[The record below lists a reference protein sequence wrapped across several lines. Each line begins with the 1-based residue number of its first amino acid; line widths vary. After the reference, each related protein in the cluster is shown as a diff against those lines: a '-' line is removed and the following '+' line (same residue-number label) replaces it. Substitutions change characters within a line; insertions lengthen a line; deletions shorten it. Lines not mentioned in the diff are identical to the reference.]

1 VISET
6 TSTLYENVRANLA
19 AAVPSVSIRDSDGVD
34 SLTVSTR
41 LCFDCD
47 FSLGVRYCLAAQIE
61 TPARKSVVGRGNK
74 QGMFSVV
81 RLLSGAEPQN
91 LP

>member
-1 VISET
+1 MISET
-6 TSTLYENVRANLA
+6 TSTLYENVRPNLA
-19 AAVPSVSIRDSDGVD
+19 AAVRLVSIRGIDGVD

-47 FSLGVRYCLAAQIE
+47 FSLIVRYCLAAQIE

-81 RLLSGAEPQN
+81 RLLSGVGLQD

>member
-1 VISET
+1 MISET
-6 TSTLYENVRANLA
+6 TRTLYENVRPIHA
-19 AAVPSVSIRDSDGVD
+19 AAVPLVSIRDVDGVD
-34 SLTVSTR
+34 SPTVSTR

-47 FSLGVRYCLAAQIE
+47 FSPAVRYCLAAQIE
-61 TPARKSVVGRGNK
+61 TPVRKSVVGRGNK